1 MKKRLLSLL
10 MLLVLLCTMVVPAFA
25 AAYTPG
31 SIAGTSWYG
40 QYTGWKSNDTNLVQ
54 RYMNMTVNTC
64 DANGN
69 ITGEAKVTTVEGQDS
84 DMPWVNYQFK
94 GTFNFYTGEFYM
106 QGYKI
111 TSQSSNANWN
121 LAEFRGTLQGD
132 NISGLVDGNS
142 KRPFSFGLVSKWA
155 KDEIIDADAYG
166 LIPETLQGKD
176 LSKPVTRAEFSAIAV
191 QLYETLTGQ
200 EAMSYGS
207 SFYDVYGHI
216 DQESIEKAYALNI
229 TVGVS
234 DTKFAPENK
243 ITREDLATMLCRA
256 IKKYKF
262 DEWTYATDHLYYLDT
277 TGVKKYLDDGDIYDY
292 AKPSVYF
299 MTKMGIIRGINDAG
313 TIFGP
318 KAVTAEQIARG
329 YATATREQAL
339 VMSLRVYNLSE
350 FLMDH

>member
-1 MKKRLLSLL
+1 MKKRLISLL
-10 MLLVLLCTMVVPAFA
+10 MMLVLLCTMVVPAF

-40 QYTGWKSNDTNLVQ
+40 QYTGWHLSETNLVQ
-54 RYMNMTVNTC
+54 RYMNMTINNC

-69 ITGEAKVTTVEGQDS
+69 ISGVAKVTTVEGQNTE
-84 DMPWVNYQFK
+84 MVWVNYNFK
-94 GTFNFYTGEFYM
+94 GTFNFNTGAFTM
-106 QGYKI
+106 KGTSI
-111 TSQSSNANWN
+111 ISQSSSNQSWN
-121 LAEFRGTLQGD
+121 LSEFRGTLSGN
-132 NISGLVDGNS
+132 NISGFVGGNS
-142 KRPFSFGLVSKWA
+142 RTFSFGLVSEWA
-155 KDEIIDADAYG
+155 KDEIIDADFYG

-191 QLYETLTGQ
+191 QLYETLIGQ
-200 EAMSYGS
+200 DTYAYGS
-207 SFYDVYGHI
+207 PFYDIYGHI
-216 DQESIEKAYALNI
+216 DRESIEKAYALNI
-229 TVGVS
+229 TVGV
-234 DTKFAPENK
+234 DATRFAPDSK
-243 ITREDLATMLCRA
+243 ITREQLATMLCRA

-277 TGVKKYLDDGDIYDY
+277 TGVKKYADDADISDY

-299 MTKMGIIRGINDAG
+299 MTKMGIIKGVDA
-313 TIFGP
+313 THFAP
-318 KAVTAEQIARG
+318 KAVTPEQIARG